1 MESLEAHVDHNNPRF
16 NNDIA
21 IITVTE
27 PFDFSDP
34 NVQPI
39 GWFTQE
45 DEQIPEQTICN
56 RYEMDSKVIQIKLGN
71 QWVIISVQVQ

>member
-39 GWFTQE
+39 GWFNQE
-45 DEQIPEQTICN
+45 DEQIPEKTICN
-56 RYEMDSKVIQIKLGN
+56 RY
-71 QWVIISVQVQ
+71 

>member
-45 DEQIPEQTICN
+45 DEQIPEKTICN
-56 RYEMDSKVIQIKLGN
+56 R
-71 QWVIISVQVQ
+71 